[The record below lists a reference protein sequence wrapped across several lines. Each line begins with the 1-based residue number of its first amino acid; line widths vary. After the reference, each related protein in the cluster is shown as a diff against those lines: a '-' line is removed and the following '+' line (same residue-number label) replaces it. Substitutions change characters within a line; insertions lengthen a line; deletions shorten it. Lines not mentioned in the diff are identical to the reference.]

1 MSEIDF
7 SRLSRPIHSM
17 PEFVSDVLAEHGLL
31 EAYSSRPAYQRNDY
45 IGWISRAKRPPTKEK
60 RLHQMLD
67 ELRRGDVYMK
77 MDYRPSGASELA

>member
-7 SRLSRPIHSM
+7 SRLSRPIHPM
-17 PEFVSDVLAEHGLL
+17 PEFVSDVIAEHGLL
-31 EAYSSRPAYQRNDY
+31 EAYASRPAYQQNDY
-45 IGWISRAKRPPTKEK
+45 IGWISRAKTPQTTEK

-77 MDYRPSGASELA
+77 MDYRPSGASE